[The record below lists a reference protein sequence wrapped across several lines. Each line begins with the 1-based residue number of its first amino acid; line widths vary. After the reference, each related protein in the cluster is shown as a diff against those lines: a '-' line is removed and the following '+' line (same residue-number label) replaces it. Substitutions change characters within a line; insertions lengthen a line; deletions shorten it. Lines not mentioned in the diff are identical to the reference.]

1 MAKGENL
8 AEETEQAVSKTLR
21 GGDRPIKR
29 GGGGVNMNLSEILGS
44 LKRDY

>member
-8 AEETEQAVSKTLR
+8 AEETEEAVSKTLR

-29 GGGGVNMNLSEILGS
+29 RARGGGG
-44 LKRDY
+44 